1 MGGCVCGGEGD
12 VPVVG
17 GSSLGSRLWVGYA
30 SVLLE
35 EFRPLARQSGAANEE
50 SVLEFCQSCF
60 VYWQSIV
67 SSCQSAFSNWSSA
80 FSCCQSVF
88 SNWSSA
94 FSCWSSA
101 FSNWQSSI
109 SCCQSLSSNWSS
121 AFSCWSRAV
130 SHCLCGFLS
139 CSPARPRLP
148 RAWPWC

>member
-1 MGGCVCGGEGD
+1 MGGFVRGGHGD
-12 VPVVG
+12 SPVVG
-17 GSSLGSRLWVGYA
+17 GSSLDSRLSVAYA

-101 FSNWQSSI
+101 FAI
-109 SCCQSLSSNWSS
+109 SPRSLSCGPGHSPM
-121 AFSCWSRAV
+121 CLRA
-130 SHCLCGFLS
+130 SHC
-139 CSPARPRLP
+139 
-148 RAWPWC
+148 